1 MGLGKTLQCSAFL
14 AGALDS
20 IMNIMHSLCF
30 TSDQGSCVQSCCLAH
45 SPQFRRQPT
54 CCHIGMLGGKLI
66 RRAMVVAP
74 KTLLGQWAKELTVC
88 GLDHSIFEYYGPSA
102 TQR

>member
-14 AGALDS
+14 AGVLFNTLNIVQASYSTATEALACKAAAWC
-20 IMNIMHSLCF
+20 I
-30 TSDQGSCVQSCCLAH
+30 VQS
-45 SPQFRRQPT
+45 RRQPT
-54 CCHIGMLGGKLI
+54 CHAGMLGGKLI